1 MATRKKFS
9 SLNCMCWIVFVVCA
23 EFRSLGA
30 AALKGRIAKTA
41 ASLKKEKFSEIYKM
55 DDVELV

>member
-1 MATRKKFS
+1 MFQFFPKATRKKFS

-23 EFRSLGA
+23 ECRSLGA

-41 ASLKKEKFSEIYKM
+41 ASRRKEKFCEI
-55 DDVELV
+55 